1 MIISY
6 LKMAFRSFGKH
17 KLHTTLNILGLSIG
31 LAASIL
37 VALYA
42 IHESG
47 YDHFQP
53 NANNTYRMVFHDNQ
67 SGNEYLLSTPKAYDK
82 IKKTSG
88 VEAVFYLLK
97 TKMFTDDKIKL
108 EEQYHQLSANYAVT
122 DNIRDF
128 IALNVI
134 SGDLKQ
140 SLTQPNYIALSH
152 SEALKLFGDINVVGQ
167 TLLRAKTNK
176 RLTIGAVFEDLSA
189 NSHFQF
195 SSLTSF
201 APYKNVR
208 GNVVHAYVRASEN
221 ADVSNVASSITKLIA
236 DIWQWRDNY
245 YYLQPLKSIH
255 LGANFNNDM
264 KPGGS
269 EKTVTISI
277 MLSLLLLLISC
288 FNYINMSIAQAG
300 ARAKEVGVRK
310 VLGANK
316 LQLILQFLAESI
328 IVVLFA
334 TLFATLIACAL
345 VEVFLPSF
353 NQLVGREILMNGWL
367 QFLLPISIGVLFIGI
382 LSGLYPALFIAS
394 FNVKRVLS
402 GDFKR
407 GKTATR
413 VRKSLMVC
421 QCALSIS
428 LIIAVLSLSQQL
440 NLLNNLPVN
449 YQKSQRLVITDA
461 PSNKLYDINDLSIYQ
476 SLLNLPSV
484 SVVTPS
490 DFYLTDSSNAG
501 FFIDSIA
508 GVESSNTSM
517 AYGGVGF
524 DAVAALGLELIAGR
538 DFSTQYQSD
547 WYNREALTASI
558 IIPESS
564 LKLTGYA
571 TADEAIGK
579 TWIFSA
585 GPAAKVS
592 GKIVGVI
599 KDVKVGSV
607 RHTGAPLVFVCGL
620 PIGGVYSLVIKTN
633 EPITFEV
640 KADIANLVGE
650 KLNMSPVE
658 IQTVSANYAKLYF
671 EESRLV
677 SMVTVFCY
685 LAIFLTCIGMFGL
698 AVFSA
703 QLSSK
708 EVAIRKVIGASSI
721 SIITL
726 LSKESLALVIFGI
739 VIAFPLSYFLIDS
752 WLNNFNVRIT
762 QSALV
767 YVVASLAVMA
777 VTQLTIFMV
786 AYRTANIRPASVLR
800 SE

>member
-1 MIISY
+1 MLSQY
-6 LKMAFRSFGKH
+6 L
-17 KLHTTLNILGLSIG
+17 LTTLRLLKSRKQHFLLNILGLSIG

-53 NANNTYRMVFHDNQ
+53 NANNTYRMVFHDNK
-67 SGNEYLLSTPKAYDK
+67 SGNEYLLSTPKAYEQ

-97 TKMFTDDKIKL
+97 TKLFTDDKIKL
-108 EEQYHQLSANYAVT
+108 NEQYHQLSANYAVT
-122 DNIRDF
+122 DNVRDF
-128 IALNVI
+128 IALNVT

-167 TLLRAKTNK
+167 TFIRSKNNE
-176 RLTIGAVFEDLSA
+176 RLTVGAIFEDLAA
-189 NSHFQF
+189 NSHFKF

-208 GNVVHAYVRASEN
+208 GNVVYAYLRLNDN
-221 ADVSNVASSITKLIA
+221 ADINNIASHITKLIA

-269 EKTVTISI
+269 EKTVAISI

-328 IVVLFA
+328 LVV
-334 TLFATLIACAL
+334 LFATLIACAL
-345 VEVFLPSF
+345 VELFLPSF

-367 QFLLPISIGVLFIGI
+367 QSSLPLFVGVLFLGI
-382 LSGLYPALFIAS
+382 LSGIYPAFFIAS

-428 LIIAVLSLSQQL
+428 LIIAVLSLNQQL
-440 NLLNNLPVN
+440 NLLNNLPIN
-449 YQKSQRLVITDA
+449 YQKSQRLVIADA
-461 PSNKLYDINDLSIYQ
+461 PGNKLYDIHDLSIYQ
-476 SLLNLPSV
+476 SLQSLPSV
-484 SVVTPS
+484 SAVTPS

-508 GVESSNTSM
+508 GVASLNTSM

-538 DFSTQYQSD
+538 DFSEQYQSD

-633 EPITFEV
+633 GPITFEM
-640 KADIANLVGE
+640 KANIANLVGE

-658 IQTVSANYAKLYF
+658 IQTVSANYAKLYL
-671 EESRLV
+671 EETRLV
-677 SMVTVFCY
+677 NMVTVFCY

-703 QLSSK
+703 QLLSK
-708 EVAIRKVIGASSI
+708 EVAIRKVIGASTS

-726 LSKESLALVIFGI
+726 LGKESLALVIFGI
-739 VIAFPLSYFLIDS
+739 VIAFPVSYFLIDS
-752 WLNNFNVRIT
+752 WLNNFNVRIS
-762 QSALV
+762 QSVLV
-767 YVVASLAVMA
+767 YVVAAFAVIA

>member
-1 MIISY
+1 MLSQY
-6 LKMAFRSFGKH
+6 L
-17 KLHTTLNILGLSIG
+17 LTTLRLLKSRKQHFLLNILGLSIG

-67 SGNEYLLSTPKAYDK
+67 SGNEYLLSTPKAYEQ

-88 VEAVFYLLK
+88 VEAVFYLLQ

-108 EEQYHQLSANYAVT
+108 NEQYHQLSANYAVT
-122 DNIRDF
+122 DNVRDF
-128 IALNVI
+128 IALNVT

-167 TLLRAKTNK
+167 TFIRSKNNE
-176 RLTIGAVFEDLSA
+176 RLTVGAIFEDLAA
-189 NSHFQF
+189 NSHFKF

-208 GNVVHAYVRASEN
+208 GNVVHAYLRLNDN
-221 ADVSNVASSITKLIA
+221 ADINNVASHIIKLIA

-269 EKTVTISI
+269 EKTVAISI

-328 IVVLFA
+328 LVV
-334 TLFATLIACAL
+334 LFATLIACAL
-345 VEVFLPSF
+345 VELFLPSF

-367 QFLLPISIGVLFIGI
+367 QSLLPLFVGVLFLGI
-382 LSGLYPALFIAS
+382 LSGIYPAFFIAS

-407 GKTATR
+407 GKTATT

-449 YQKSQRLVITDA
+449 YQKSQRLVISDA
-461 PSNKLYDINDLSIYQ
+461 PGNRLYDINDLSIYQ
-476 SLLNLPSV
+476 SLQSLPSV
-484 SVVTPS
+484 SAVTPS

-508 GVESSNTSM
+508 GVASLNTSM

-538 DFSTQYQSD
+538 DFSEQYQSD

-633 EPITFEV
+633 GLITFEM
-640 KADIANLVGE
+640 KANIANLVGE

-658 IQTVSANYAKLYF
+658 IQTVSANYAKLYL
-671 EESRLV
+671 EETRLV
-677 SMVTVFCY
+677 NMVTVFCY

-703 QLSSK
+703 QLRSK
-708 EVAIRKVIGASSI
+708 EVAIRKVIGASSS

-739 VIAFPLSYFLIDS
+739 VIAFPVSYFLIDS
-752 WLNNFNVRIT
+752 WLNNFNVRIS
-762 QSALV
+762 QSVLV
-767 YVVASLAVMA
+767 YVVAAFAVIA